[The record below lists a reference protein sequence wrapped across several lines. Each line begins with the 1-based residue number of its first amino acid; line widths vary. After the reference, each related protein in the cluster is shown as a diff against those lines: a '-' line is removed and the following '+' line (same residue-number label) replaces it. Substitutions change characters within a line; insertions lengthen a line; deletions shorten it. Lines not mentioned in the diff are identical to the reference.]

1 MCIDDI
7 NYSMPNSQ
15 VQDVVELFGT
25 PFDKNAQRSANYT
38 VGKDEAL
45 VMA

>member
-7 NYSMPNSQ
+7 NYLMPNSQ

-25 PFDKNAQRSANYT
+25 LFDKKAQRSAHYT
-38 VGKDEAL
+38 VGKDGTL